1 MRRVVCN
8 AFGPLD
14 DLVVEDGPDLSAGPG
29 QVVVDVKA
37 AGVNFVDALF
47 VQGKYQIKPPT
58 PFTPGS
64 DIAGVVSSVGDGV
77 SGVSV
82 GDRVIASAG
91 LGAFA
96 SQAVLG
102 AGALFPLPEGVGF
115 EIGAALSQSYATA
128 LYTFRYRA
136 PLEDGQWVLVTG
148 AGGGVGRACVDVA
161 RSMGA
166 RVIGVASSEEK
177 RAAAREAGAEATI
190 DVGEDVKVRA
200 REISGGG
207 VDVVADQVGGELAE
221 PCLRALK
228 WGGRFLVIGFTGG
241 IPRIPLNQ
249 VLLNS
254 RQVIGIEWGAW
265 AMRNPSANREL
276 LADVLDQVASGTLK
290 PAMPTVAKLDEVVG
304 VLKDFEER
312 RVTGRVVLVP

>member
-1 MRRVVCN
+1 MCN
-8 AFGPLD
+8 EFGPLEN
-14 DLVVEDGPDLSAGPG
+14 LTVEDGPEPVAGPG

-64 DIAGVVSSVGDGV
+64 DVAGVVSSVGDGV
-77 SGVSV
+77 SSVAV

-96 SQAVLG
+96 EQAVLG
-102 AGALFPLPEGVGF
+102 AGALFALPAGVDF
-115 EIGAALSQSYATA
+115 EVGAALSQSYATA

-136 PLEDGQWVLVTG
+136 PLEEGQWVLVTG

-166 RVIGVASSEEK
+166 RVIGVASSEDK
-177 RAAAREAGAEATI
+177 REAAREAGAEATI
-190 DVGEDVKVRA
+190 DVTEDVKVRA

-207 VDVVADQVGGELAE
+207 VDVVADQVGGDLAE

-241 IPRIPLNQ
+241 IPRVPLNQ
-249 VLLNS
+249 ILLNS
-254 RQVIGIEWGAW
+254 RTVIGIEWGAW
-265 AMRNPSANREL
+265 AMRNPDENRKL
-276 LADVLDQVASGTLK
+276 LADVLDQVASGVLR
-290 PAMPTVAKLDEVVG
+290 PAMPTVAKLDEVAQ
-304 VLKDFEER
+304 VLRDFEER

>member
-8 AFGPLD
+8 GFGPLD
-14 DLVVEDGPDLSAGPG
+14 DLVVEDGPEPSAGPG

-77 SGVSV
+77 SDVAV

-96 SQAVLG
+96 EQAVLG
-102 AGALFPLPEGVGF
+102 AGSLFPLPDGVGF
-115 EIGAALSQSYATA
+115 EVGAALSQSYATA

-136 PLEDGQWVLVTG
+136 PLEEGQWVLVTG

-166 RVIGVASSEEK
+166 RVIGVGSSEEK
-177 RAAAREAGAEATI
+177 REAAREAGAEATI
-190 DVGEDVKVRA
+190 DVTEDIKVRA

-207 VDVVADQVGGELAE
+207 VDIVADQVGGDLAE

-265 AMRNPSANREL
+265 AMRNPDENRAL
-276 LADVLDQVASGTLK
+276 LADVLDQVASGVLR
-290 PAMPTVAKLDEVVG
+290 PAMPTVAKLDEVVQ
-304 VLKDFEER
+304 VLKDFEQR

>member
-1 MRRVVCN
+1 MRRVVCKE
-8 AFGPLD
+8 FGPLD
-14 DLVVEDGPDLSAGPG
+14 ALTVEDGPDAAAGPG

-77 SGVSV
+77 SNVSV

-96 SQAVLG
+96 EQAVLG
-102 AGALFPLPEGVGF
+102 AGSLFPLPDGVGF
-115 EIGAALSQSYATA
+115 EVGAALSQSYATA

-136 PLEDGQWVLVTG
+136 PLTEGQWVLVTG

-177 RAAAREAGAEATI
+177 REAAREAGAEATI
-190 DVGEDVKVRA
+190 DVTEDVKVRA

-221 PCLRALK
+221 PCLRALR

-265 AMRNPSANREL
+265 AMRNPDENRSL
-276 LADVLDQVASGTLK
+276 LAEVLDQVAAGTLR
-290 PAMPTVAKLDEVVG
+290 PAMPTIAKLDEVVQ

>member
-1 MRRVVCN
+1 MRRVVCKE
-8 AFGPLD
+8 FGPLD
-14 DLVVEDGPDLSAGPG
+14 GLVVEDGPSPVAGPG

-37 AGVNFVDALF
+37 AGVNYVDALF

-77 SGVSV
+77 TTASV
-82 GDRVIASAG
+82 GDRVIASSG

-96 SQAVLG
+96 EQVAVG
-102 AGALFPLPEGVGF
+102 AGGLFALPDGVGF
-115 EIGAALSQSYATA
+115 EIGAAISQSYATA

-136 PLEDGQWVLVTG
+136 PLEPGQWVLVTG
-148 AGGGVGRACVDVA
+148 AGGGVGRANVDVA

-177 RAAAREAGAEATI
+177 RAAAVEAGAEATI
-190 DVGEDVKVRA
+190 DVTEDIKVRA

-228 WGGRFLVIGFTGG
+228 WGGRFLVVGFTGG

-254 RQVIGIEWGAW
+254 RQVDRDRVGRVGYAQ
-265 AMRNPSANREL
+265 SDDNRVL
-276 LADVLDQVASGTLK
+276 LADVLDQVAVGTLH
-290 PAMPTVAKLDEVVG
+290 PAMPTVAKLEECTQ

>member
-14 DLVVEDGPDLSAGPG
+14 NLVVEEGPAPVASPG

-64 DIAGVVSSVGDGV
+64 DVAGVVSSVGDGV
-77 SGVSV
+77 SSVAV

-96 SQAVLG
+96 EQAVLS
-102 AGALFPLPEGVGF
+102 AGALFPLPDDVSF
-115 EIGAALSQSYATA
+115 EVGAALSQSYATA

-136 PLEDGQWVLVTG
+136 PLEAGQWVLVTG

-161 RSMGA
+161 RAMGA

-177 RAAAREAGAEATI
+177 REAAREAGAEATI
-190 DVGEDVKVRA
+190 DVTEDVKLRA

-221 PCLRALK
+221 PCLRALR
-228 WGGRFLVIGFTGG
+228 WGGRFVVIGFTGG

-265 AMRNPSANREL
+265 AMRNPDDNRRL
-276 LADVLDQVASGTLK
+276 LADVLDQVATGVLR
-290 PAMPTVAKLDEVVG
+290 PAMPTVAKLDEVVQ
-304 VLKDFEER
+304 VLKDFEQR